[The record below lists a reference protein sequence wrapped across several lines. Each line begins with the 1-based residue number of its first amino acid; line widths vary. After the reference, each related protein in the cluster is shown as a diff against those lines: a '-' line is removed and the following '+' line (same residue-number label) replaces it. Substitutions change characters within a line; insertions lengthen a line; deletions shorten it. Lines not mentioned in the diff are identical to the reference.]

1 MDVYII
7 KYGTDDP
14 HPAKQIFKRIPS
26 LQWENLWAITLAK
39 RSYLASYSTWHWV
52 SWLKW
57 YEVQITYEVSL
68 PKVFNRIPVQSLDPA
83 SSLQEKSGERVM

>member
-7 KYGTDDP
+7 KYRIDDP

-26 LQWENLWAITLAK
+26 LQWENLWAIALAK
-39 RSYLASYSTWHWV
+39 RSYLASYSVWPWV

-68 PKVFNRIPVQSLDPA
+68 PKVFNVIPIQSLDPA
-83 SSLQEKSGERVM
+83 SSL